1 VRVALAVDERQPR
14 DPHAELVRYL
24 SEIRRNMSRA
34 RE

>member
-14 DPHAELVRYL
+14 DPRAELVRYL
-24 SEIRRNMSRA
+24 TEIRRNVSRA